1 MCSVWF
7 SGKWGPAHGLGAVRW
22 RRRRPVQGQVYFGQE
37 AEPMWSER
45 ASHLSGCREKRMSE
59 SEGVGG
65 GDNAVLASQHHIPL
79 VLNTLTSF
87 STSLSTTPARERI
100 HHFSNLICLCSLVY
114 YYYYYLFPR
123 IVTRIFLDFMR
134 QLGRAWG
141 TVRRASFS
149 SLVTAGETFTRHFLL
164 CRGAARASALLSPI

>member
-1 MCSVWF
+1 MGSCSWAWSCKMAEKATCSGTGLFWTGGRTDVIWARQPFVRLQRKENEWVW
-7 SGKWGPAHGLGAVRW
+7 GG
-22 RRRRPVQGQVYFGQE
+22 E
-37 AEPMWSER
+37 
-45 ASHLSGCREKRMSE
+45 
-59 SEGVGG
+59 GG